1 MAKSTCRT
9 YERRVP
15 FMKSHLYAPRRQSH
29 PIRRSPLRT
38 LLAAVA
44 LLVSPLSLLPAANA
58 LASQAAQDN
67 AASAANSQWIRPQK
81 PGDPLIWGRRD
92 GVVFGLPSTGGL
104 QGPRGLIRIGVISQK
119 TGKPELLNFIA
130 IEPVVLGPGSRFSR
144 MAFSE
149 LEPSRMDPG
158 SRGKRLWVDPGTST
172 AGDSFQ
178 GDLRILPNKSGPI
191 ERLSVQI
198 DVERFTANNAHVY
211 LIASMDS
218 DHPDEL
224 RLAVYQYDD
233 SPALEELTVTAT
245 MGNYERLR
253 QLWLSKRVVNSHELY
268 GAYTGD
274 AFVEHENYP
283 LDEMLRTS
291 DGDAIA
297 LGTSDET
304 APSDVPVTGAEHWRY
319 RLPKLTQYWRIPA
332 HDIEPDLRVRVNGR
346 RVYWASH
353 NPLPGGAAFENF
365 EVRQRYRPGQV
376 FLFGVTGK
384 APWQFD
390 PPIPHI
396 HRPSASDDL
405 SAGTLETP
413 SKHEDTPA
421 K

>member
-1 MAKSTCRT
+1 
-9 YERRVP
+9 
-15 FMKSHLYAPRRQSH
+15 MKNPLYAPQRQVH
-29 PIRRSPLRT
+29 AIRRSALRIS
-38 LLAAVA
+38 LAAVTS
-44 LLVSPLSLLPAANA
+44 LLTILSLLPAANA
-58 LASQAAQDN
+58 LAPQAAHEHV
-67 AASAANSQWIRPQK
+67 ASTANSQWIRPEK
-81 PGDPLIWGRRD
+81 PGDPLIWGRKD
-92 GVVFGLPSTGGL
+92 GVVFGLPSAGGL
-104 QGPRGLIRIGVISQK
+104 QGPRGLIRVGVISAK
-119 TGKPELLNFIA
+119 TGKPELLNYIA
-130 IEPVVLGPGSRFSR
+130 IEPVALGPGSRFSR

-158 SRGKRLWVDPGTST
+158 SRGKRLWVDSGAS
-172 AGDSFQ
+172 ASSDSFQ

-268 GAYTGD
+268 RAYTGD
-274 AFVEHENYP
+274 AFIEHENYP

-291 DGDAIA
+291 DGDAIT
-297 LGTSDET
+297 LCTSDES
-304 APSDVPVTGAEHWRY
+304 APSDVPVTGAEHWHY

-353 NPLPGGAAFENF
+353 DPVPGGAAFENF
-365 EVRQRYRPGQV
+365 EVRQRYRAGQV
-376 FLFGVTGK
+376 FIFGVTGK

-390 PPIPHI
+390 PPIPSI
-396 HRPSASDDL
+396 ARLTPKSHRPRHL
-405 SAGTLETP
+405 
-413 SKHEDTPA
+413 KH
-421 K
+421 